1 MRVLLVE
8 DDAELS
14 ARLKADLGR
23 AGYAVDTADNGI
35 DAQHLGAQEPYD
47 AVILDLG
54 LPGRSGLE
62 VLKNWR
68 AAGSKVPVLVLTAR
82 DAWYEKVDGFKAGAD
97 DYLGKP

>member
-8 DDAELS
+8 DDAELC

-23 AGYAVDTADNGI
+23 AGYAADTADNGI
-35 DAQHLGAQEPYD
+35 DAQCLGEQEPYD

-68 AAGSKVPVLVLTAR
+68 TAGSKVPVLVLTAR

-97 DYLGKP
+97 D